1 MCIRD
6 SDNPDLAQTIIVTSF
21 GLNIPTKLTGLST
34 LKVKETDRLIALNN
48 ELSKLGAECIVN
60 NDSIEILKSD
70 KFSFNDVTINT
81 YDDHRMALAFAPLS
95 LIKPIRISNP
105 GVVSKSFPDFW
116 KTLEKLNFIIEY
128 L

>member
-1 MCIRD
+1 M
-6 SDNPDLAQTIIVTSF
+6 
-21 GLNIPTKLTGLST
+21 
-34 LKVKETDRLIALNN
+34 
-48 ELSKLGAECIVN
+48 
-60 NDSIEILKSD
+60 
-70 KFSFNDVTINT
+70 TINT